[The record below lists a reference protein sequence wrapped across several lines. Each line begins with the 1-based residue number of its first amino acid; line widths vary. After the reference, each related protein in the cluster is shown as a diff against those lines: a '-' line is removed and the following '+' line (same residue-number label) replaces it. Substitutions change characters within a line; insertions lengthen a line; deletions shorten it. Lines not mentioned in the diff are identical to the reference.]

1 MQVQKIFLITP
12 LGNKYSDARKH
23 ADRMWNEVF
32 VSVSEKISTKDL
44 KVEFERS
51 DLMDEGSN
59 SRVKKI
65 MELIRESSGCIVDL
79 YTIGNLNVMYEVG
92 LAHSQ
97 GKRVFFLRSDKI
109 EENEIPSDIRYYA
122 EYYYT
127 YNLDVFR
134 GNASSDEVGNIQ
146 KEIMDVAIAMV
157 SSNTKYTLY
166 RPCFYEPTNLYVE
179 NLLEGINR
187 RITNIE
193 SLVKDFGSSSEDK
206 RTLAQYI
213 IGENDA
219 FDALTEAVKKSN
231 ISVKTTRF
239 SPYSVVGRQ
248 NVFFSAINNL
258 MTNEVTPDKVERI
271 ITANNNEKFDE
282 IAKLMVNNAGKDF
295 DIYISRIEYSFEMV
309 VIDDEIVFIHF
320 RKYNQQEKEKRN
332 ASPTLISATLRI
344 EKRIIANEFSTIFDS
359 IKSSKKDML
368 AVIRCKDIT
377 TENLSEK
384 IRKYKR
390 LFEEAV
396 KEYQMSQ
403 GVLEDSNIP
412 LSKNDKE

>member
-32 VSVSEKISTKDL
+32 VPVSEKISTKDL

-282 IAKLMVNNAGKDF
+282 IVDF
-295 DIYISRIEYSFEMV
+295 SGLGEFIEVPIKNYSSGMKSRLGFSIATIVEPDILILDEVLSVGDKKFRTKSERKIMSMFEKGV
-309 VIDDEIVFIHF
+309 TVLFVSHSLEQVCRLCD
-320 RKYNQQEKEKRN
+320 K
-332 ASPTLISATLRI
+332 A
-344 EKRIIANEFSTIFDS
+344 IILDS
-359 IKSSKKDML
+359 
-368 AVIRCKDIT
+368 
-377 TENLSEK
+377 
-384 IRKYKR
+384 
-390 LFEEAV
+390 
-396 KEYQMSQ
+396 
-403 GVLEDSNIP
+403 GVLVAKGPVDKVARIY
-412 LSKNDKE
+412 KNMTE

>member
-1 MQVQKIFLITP
+1 M
-12 LGNKYSDARKH
+12 
-23 ADRMWNEVF
+23 
-32 VSVSEKISTKDL
+32 
-44 KVEFERS
+44 
-51 DLMDEGSN
+51 
-59 SRVKKI
+59 VK
-65 MELIRESSGCIVDL
+65 
-79 YTIGNLNVMYEVG
+79 
-92 LAHSQ
+92 
-97 GKRVFFLRSDKI
+97 F
-109 EENEIPSDIRYYA
+109 
-122 EYYYT
+122 
-127 YNLDVFR
+127 
-134 GNASSDEVGNIQ
+134 Q

>member
-1 MQVQKIFLITP
+1 M
-12 LGNKYSDARKH
+12 
-23 ADRMWNEVF
+23 
-32 VSVSEKISTKDL
+32 
-44 KVEFERS
+44 
-51 DLMDEGSN
+51 
-59 SRVKKI
+59 
-65 MELIRESSGCIVDL
+65 
-79 YTIGNLNVMYEVG
+79 
-92 LAHSQ
+92 
-97 GKRVFFLRSDKI
+97 
-109 EENEIPSDIRYYA
+109 
-122 EYYYT
+122 
-127 YNLDVFR
+127 
-134 GNASSDEVGNIQ
+134 
-146 KEIMDVAIAMV
+146 
-157 SSNTKYTLY
+157 
-166 RPCFYEPTNLYVE
+166 
-179 NLLEGINR
+179 LEGIKP

-231 ISVKTTRF
+231 LSVKTTRF

>member
-1 MQVQKIFLITP
+1 MPLLYHAYVYLEFLI
-12 LGNKYSDARKH
+12 LA
-23 ADRMWNEVF
+23 
-32 VSVSEKISTKDL
+32 
-44 KVEFERS
+44 
-51 DLMDEGSN
+51 
-59 SRVKKI
+59 
-65 MELIRESSGCIVDL
+65 C
-79 YTIGNLNVMYEVG
+79 TIYI
-92 LAHSQ
+92 LAP
-97 GKRVFFLRSDKI
+97 K
-109 EENEIPSDIRYYA
+109 A
-122 EYYYT
+122 
-127 YNLDVFR
+127 
-134 GNASSDEVGNIQ
+134 ASDEIANIQ
-146 KEIMDVAIAMV
+146 KEIVDVSKAMV

-179 NLLEGINR
+179 NLLEGINC

-248 NVFFSAINNL
+248 NVFFSTINNL

-320 RKYNQQEKEKRN
+320 RKYNQQEKEKRS
-332 ASPTLISATLRI
+332 ASPMLISATLRI

-359 IKSSKKDML
+359 IKNSKKDML
-368 AVIRCKDIT
+368 AVIRCKEIT

-384 IRKYKR
+384 IKKYKR

-403 GVLEDSNIP
+403 GVFEDNIN
-412 LSKNDKE
+412 SQIKS